1 MLPEKCSKMQDTT
14 NSNSV
19 PPAWLRWFVNDA
31 IRGIVDRHVAAPVGC
46 HYFRDTVE
54 QVWEI
59 SLFLSSTEVYGG
71 ALDGKH
77 VPGGLQIDVMQVAE
91 AFDHAPVV
99 NWQSEKFASDDEL
112 GNHLSFEG
120 VARGIKVWLRILQ
133 SAPVWAGPGRLV
145 FAENGKVEDI
155 W

>member
-1 MLPEKCSKMQDTT
+1 MPNTT

-31 IRGIVDRHVAAPVGC
+31 IRGIVDPQVAAPVGC
-46 HYFRDTVE
+46 HYFRDTIE

-59 SLFLSSTEVYGG
+59 SVFLSATEVFGG

-77 VPGGLQIDVMQVAE
+77 VPGGLQVNVMQVAE
-91 AFDHAPVV
+91 AFDSPPVV
-99 NWQSEKFASDDEL
+99 HWQSEKFASDDQL

-120 VARGIKVWLRILQ
+120 VARGVKIWLRILQ
-133 SAPVWAGPGRLV
+133 SAPEWAGPGRLF
-145 FAENGKVEDI
+145 FAESGRVEDI

>member
-1 MLPEKCSKMQDTT
+1 MPDPT

-31 IRGIVDRHVAAPVGC
+31 IRGIVDRQVAAPVGC

-59 SLFLSSTEVYGG
+59 SLFLSSTEVHGG
-71 ALDGKH
+71 ALDGTH

-91 AFDHAPVV
+91 AFDHAPAVH
-99 NWQSEKFASDDEL
+99 WQSEKFASDDEL

-120 VARGIKVWLRILQ
+120 VARGVKVWLRILQ
-133 SAPVWAGPGRLV
+133 SAPEWAGPGRLV
-145 FAENGKVEDI
+145 FAESGKVEDI

>member
-1 MLPEKCSKMQDTT
+1 MQDTT

-59 SLFLSSTEVYGG
+59 SLFLSSTEVCGG

-133 SAPVWAGPGRLV
+133 SAPAWAGPGRLV